1 MYHIRRPIAYIYNP
15 TGRNTPGLSSVNRLA
30 MLPVHFFTFTFP
42 DDSPLNIVL
51 KNMEALRSVYAQPIT
66 A

>member
-1 MYHIRRPIAYIYNP
+1 MYHICRPIAYIHNP
-15 TGRNTPGLSSVNRLA
+15 KGGNTTGLSPVKRLA

-51 KNMEALRSVYAQPIT
+51 KNMEALLSV
-66 A
+66 